1 MAGVTFTEEIS
12 DIFATTLRHIRPTI
26 VDNFFNSRALF
37 VRLYERKKI
46 LLDGGRQ
53 IQQDILV
60 DKPPAGSYGRGDE
73 LDISKKN
80 ILSALI
86 FNWGQYYSAVTADG
100 LDEVQNAGAAQVMN
114 LAKIRL
120 EAARNAVEDVIGDDL
135 FGDGTT
141 NNAKGIVGLK
151 AAIDDGTNVGS
162 YGGIARAATG
172 TGNLIKGVVNT
183 TGGAVSLDL
192 LTSLMMQATRGLA
205 RPDLICTT
213 RTLWGKIHDRL
224 QPSQR
229 FPSTERGQRLAN
241 AGFEVLQYMGA
252 EIVYD
257 DKVPSGEMY
266 VLNTNTISFYIHTAK
281 NFVIDGPH
289 TPANAD
295 QKTWRIFIAC
305 QMACDNCRLN
315 ARASGLS

>member
-12 DIFATTLRHIRPTI
+12 DIFATTLRHIRPTV

-60 DKPPAGSYGRGDE
+60 DAPPGDSYGRGDE

-86 FNWGQYYSAVTADG
+86 FNWAQYYSAVTADG
-100 LDEVQNAGAAQVMN
+100 LDEIQNAGTAQVMN

-120 EAARNAVEDVIGDDL
+120 EAARNRIEDVIGTDIY
-135 FGDGTT
+135 GDGTS
-141 NNAKGIVGLK
+141 NNSKGLVGLK

-162 YGGIARAATG
+162 YGGITRASTG

-192 LTSLMMQATRGLA
+192 LTTLMMQATRGIA
-205 RPDLICTT
+205 RPDLIITT
-213 RTLWGKIHDRL
+213 RSLFGKIHDRL

-229 FPSTERGQRLAN
+229 FPSTDRGKQMAN

-257 DKVPSGEMY
+257 DKVPSGELY

-281 NFVIDGPH
+281 NFILDGPH

-305 QMACDNCRLN
+305 QLVCDNARLN
-315 ARASGLS
+315 ARGTGLV